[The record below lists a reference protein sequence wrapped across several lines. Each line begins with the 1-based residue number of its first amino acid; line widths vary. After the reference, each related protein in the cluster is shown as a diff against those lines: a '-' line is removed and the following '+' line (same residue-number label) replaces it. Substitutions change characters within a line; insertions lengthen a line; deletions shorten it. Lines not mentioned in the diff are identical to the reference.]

1 MTKLRLDIPVNHG
14 GNTIREVRVRR
25 IPNRHIPKLCRA
37 AEGDAFGFVEVAVA
51 LMTRLP
57 EEVVGEMDAA
67 DFKRL
72 ALVLDRAIPK
82 KLTTR

>member
-1 MTKLRLDIPVNHG
+1 MTKLKLEVPISHG
-14 GNTIREVRVRR
+14 GRTIRAVRIRR
-25 IPNRHIPKLCRA
+25 IPNRYIPKLCRA
-37 AEGDAFGFVEVAVA
+37 AEGDAFGFAEVAVA

-57 EEVVGEMDAA
+57 EEVVGEFDAA

-72 ALVLDRAIPK
+72 ALMLDRAIPK